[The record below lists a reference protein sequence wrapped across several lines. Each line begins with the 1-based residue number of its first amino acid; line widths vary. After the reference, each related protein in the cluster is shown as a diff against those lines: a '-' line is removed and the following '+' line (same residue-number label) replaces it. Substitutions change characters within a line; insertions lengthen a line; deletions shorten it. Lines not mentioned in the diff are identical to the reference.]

1 MDEEGNSRVVKG
13 IPKVI
18 SVRQVSSMQL
28 KKFCRKGFQLYA
40 THILEETKNETPRL
54 EEFHVL

>member
-1 MDEEGNSRVVKG
+1 MNEEGNSVVVKG

-18 SVRQVSSMQL
+18 SVRQVSAMQL

-40 THILEETKNETPRL
+40 AHIVDTSRDETPRL
-54 EEFHVL
+54 EDY